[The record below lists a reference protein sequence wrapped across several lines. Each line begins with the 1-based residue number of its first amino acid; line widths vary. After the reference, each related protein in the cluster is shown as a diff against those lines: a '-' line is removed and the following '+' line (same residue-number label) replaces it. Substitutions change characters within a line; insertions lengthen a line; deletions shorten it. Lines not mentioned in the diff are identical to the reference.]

1 MNNVPRRKLCEIIA
15 QYGVSLY
22 DDPIRC
28 EGLLSDFC
36 GGYKKEIFILL
47 CALKQKVPTNL
58 LSFSGKIPIEL
69 TMVQLTNRLHA
80 DLSLNKSAAR
90 WGIESWALA
99 LGLISVSGLKK
110 QVPGNRTP
118 LPKNLHY
125 SVSDDF
131 PVTSN
136 AKGSLMVKSD
146 NVHGSLNLAQ
156 SKDYKEMFF
165 RRVGLMVFMM
175 SGGLAVGLV
184 MGWVLSR
191 IY

>member
-1 MNNVPRRKLCEIIA
+1 M
-15 QYGVSLY
+15 
-22 DDPIRC
+22 
-28 EGLLSDFC
+28 
-36 GGYKKEIFILL
+36 FILV

-69 TMVQLTNRLHA
+69 TMVQLTNRLQA

-110 QVPGNRTP
+110 QVPRNRTS
-118 LPKNLHY
+118 LPENLHY
-125 SVSDDF
+125 SVGDAL
-131 PVTSN
+131 PGTSN
-136 AKGSLMVKSD
+136 AKGTLMVKSD
-146 NVHGSLNLAQ
+146 NVHDSLNLAQ

-165 RRVGLMVFMM
+165 RRVGSMVFMM
-175 SGGLAVGLV
+175 CGGLAMGLV